1 MRKKMNVSVNGALL
15 KRLSKIAKQKNV
27 SCDELIESVLT
38 DFANSELE
46 EALKKGYTEM
56 GEINLRLA
64 EICFEADQTQLDSYE
79 EKLSE
84 CE

>member
-1 MRKKMNVSVNGALL
+1 MRKKMNVSVSGVLL
-15 KRLSKIAKQKNV
+15 KRISKIAKQKNV

-38 DFANSELE
+38 DFADSELE
-46 EALKKGYTEM
+46 EILKKGYTEM

-64 EICFEADQTQLDSYE
+64 EICFEADRAQLDSYE

>member
-1 MRKKMNVSVNGALL
+1 MRKKMNVSVSGALL
-15 KRLSKIAKQKNV
+15 KRLSQIAGQKGL
-27 SCDELIESVLT
+27 SIDALIESVLT
-38 DFANSELE
+38 DFADSNLE

-64 EICFEADQTQLDSYE
+64 EICFEADRQQLESYE

>member
-1 MRKKMNVSVNGALL
+1 MRKKMNVSVSGVLL
-15 KRLSKIAKQKNV
+15 KRISKIAKQKNV

-38 DFANSELE
+38 EFADSELE
-46 EALKKGYTEM
+46 EIFKKGYTEM

-64 EICFEADQTQLDSYE
+64 EICFEADQSQLDSYE

>member
-1 MRKKMNVSVNGALL
+1 MRKKMNVSVSGALL

-27 SCDELIESVLT
+27 SCDELIETVLT
-38 DFANSELE
+38 DFAEGELE
-46 EALKKGYTEM
+46 DALKKGYTEM

-64 EICFEADQTQLDSYE
+64 EICFEADRQQLESYE

>member
-1 MRKKMNVSVNGALL
+1 MRKKMNVSVDGVLL
-15 KRLSKIAKQKNV
+15 KRLSKIAEQKEV
-27 SCDELIESVLT
+27 SCDKLIELVLT
-38 DFANSELE
+38 EFAENELE
-46 EALKKGYTEM
+46 KALKKGYTEM

-64 EICFEADQTQLDSYE
+64 EICFEADRQQLESYE